1 MDKNKIEKELDII
14 NDVVDLI
21 LQDFGTTEERAKDLY
36 ENYIKPIYKSS
47 EKIREELKKIEQKVV
62 LVAYKGAHS
71 INEYNKLLKEIKREA
86 RRRRAADALREDGE
100 D

>member
-1 MDKNKIEKELDII
+1 M
-14 NDVVDLI
+14 
-21 LQDFGTTEERAKDLY
+21 
-36 ENYIKPIYKSS
+36 
-47 EKIREELKKIEQKVV
+47 
-62 LVAYKGAHS
+62 AYKGAHS